1 MTYTINKERSNEFV
15 TWITVNE
22 PNAKGETLIIEL
34 HRCTNPKGKNAL
46 PELWKKHGYIDRVLD
61 TYIGID
67 TYCTDSEG
75 NCYGRYNPQTKLSDD
90 GKRNVI
96 NFDWMFEDTE
106 ENEQKLID
114 EVLRLFGSATGKSA
128 TQEKMEK
135 IETYAAENGLEIINE
150 KPEGWREL
158 NGISCPRGC
167 VVVTNQKSFKD
178 RNYTRKLW
186 IY

>member
-1 MTYTINKERSNEFV
+1 MRTTINKERSNEFV

-34 HRCTNPKGKNAL
+34 HRRINPKGKNAL
-46 PELWKKHGYIDRVLD
+46 PELWKKHGFIDRVLE
-61 TYIGID
+61 TYICVHTYATD
-67 TYCTDSEG
+67 TEG
-75 NCYGRYNPQTKLSDD
+75 NCYGRYNPQTKLSED

-96 NFDWMFEDTE
+96 NFEWMFEDTE
-106 ENEQKLID
+106 ENEQKLVD

-128 TQEKMEK
+128 TQEKLEK
-135 IETYAAENGLEIINE
+135 IEAYAEENGLEITHE

-158 NGISCPRGC
+158 NGGSPRGS
-167 VVVTNQKSFKD
+167 VVITNQKSFKD